1 MRFLLVFGEPF
12 ARVDRHGLPCRYE
25 LQSVPGGLAGA
36 AAPGVQVVVCTTRP
50 IDLFPPGLEPDPPFL
65 PCFAGGTLNP
75 GPKRWKAPCTT
86 GAHRAARERAEHH
99 AGVITEAYARGLARD
114 ELARAEAEIE
124 DRLLAP
130 LGLHGKEENRA

>member
-1 MRFLLVFGEPF
+1 M
-12 ARVDRHGLPCRYE
+12 
-25 LQSVPGGLAGA
+25 
-36 AAPGVQVVVCTTRP
+36 
-50 IDLFPPGLEPDPPFL
+50 
-65 PCFAGGTLNP
+65 
-75 GPKRWKAPCTT
+75 
-86 GAHRAARERAEHH
+86 GAHRAARERASHH